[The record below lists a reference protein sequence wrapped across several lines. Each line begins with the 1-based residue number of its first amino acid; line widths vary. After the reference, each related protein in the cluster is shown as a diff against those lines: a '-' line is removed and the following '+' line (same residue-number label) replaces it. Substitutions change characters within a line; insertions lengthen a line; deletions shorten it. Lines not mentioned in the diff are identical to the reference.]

1 MWLAGLGLPLSLPCL
16 WTQVGWP
23 DQPGFIPRDSLG
35 VVGELSLVLQAGAGK
50 LWVLGVPYRTV
61 EDGGGFRSGK

>member
-50 LWVLGVPYRTV
+50 L
-61 EDGGGFRSGK
+61 